1 MATQGNGGHDFALDR
16 GQDPEDFTVLGKSLE
31 DGSPVGYYQHD
42 RALHTHILGMTGGG
56 KSTLLENIALQDM
69 QAGRGGL
76 FLDPHGDSAE
86 RLAAA
91 APAEAVRHGRVAYL
105 DFGAEQDGLVA
116 LNPFEV
122 ADVTSEE
129 SRQDTADRA
138 LDLLERAV
146 GLGDSASRPG
156 DSAPRI
162 VKYIGKALRTLAFLP
177 EAGGSVRGG
186 ATLMDLMPL
195 FRDAAFREHAM
206 GYVTDESLKSW
217 WSMVFEGM
225 PASKAAGEMAALESR
240 LGPVL
245 NDPRLVAV
253 LSEPRSTLDIA
264 KAMDAGIYVIVS
276 LGRSRNSDVFRRLV
290 GSSLVSQAIVAAFG
304 RQRRMGEADRRRFH
318 LILDEFHNFVS
329 RELWYALEEARKYG
343 LSLTLAHQSVAQL
356 DGQPEVVRGIG
367 YNVQNRIAYGVSPA
381 DAAYLADFMAPFT
394 AADLVGLPSF
404 HAGVKLRRAGERG
417 VPGFEIVTLPP
428 QAEGDGDNGL
438 LPLRPGDSVGPLY
451 GRYVPVPDGPEAEG
465 DSVVL

>member
-1 MATQGNGGHDFALDR
+1 MAKQGSGGHDFALDR
-16 GQDPEDFTVLGKSLE
+16 GQGPEDFTVLGRSLE
-31 DGSPVGYYQHD
+31 DGSPVGYYQQD
-42 RALHTHILGMTGGG
+42 RVFHTQVLGMAGSG

-129 SRQDTADRA
+129 SRQDTVDRA

-195 FRDAAFREHAM
+195 YRDAAFREYAM

-217 WSMVFEGM
+217 WSMVFGGM
-225 PASKAAGEMAALESR
+225 QGSKAVGEMAALENR

-245 NDPRLVAV
+245 NDSRLVAV

-276 LGRSRNSDVFRRLV
+276 MGKARNSGVFRRLV
-290 GSSLVSQAIVAAFG
+290 GSSLVSQAIVAALG
-304 RQRRMGEADRRRFH
+304 RHGRVPEADRRRFH
-318 LILDEFHNFVS
+318 LVLDEFHHFLTNEF
-329 RELWYALEEARKYG
+329 WPAMEEARKYG
-343 LSLTLAHQSVAQL
+343 LSLTVAHQSMGQL
-356 DGQPEVVRGIG
+356 EGHPEIVRALG
-367 YNVQNRIAYGVSPA
+367 YNAQNRIAYGVGPA

-404 HAGVKLRRAGERG
+404 HAGVKLRQAGGRG

-428 QAEGDGDNGL
+428 QADGDGDNGL

-451 GRYVPVPDGPEAEG
+451 GRYVPVPDGPEAER